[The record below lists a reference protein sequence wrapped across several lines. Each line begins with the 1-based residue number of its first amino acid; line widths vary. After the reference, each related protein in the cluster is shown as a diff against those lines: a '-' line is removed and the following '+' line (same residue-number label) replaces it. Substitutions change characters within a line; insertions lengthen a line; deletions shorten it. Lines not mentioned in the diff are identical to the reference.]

1 MTKGVSTGNVATA
14 SVHSTS
20 SQNIST
26 RKQINIVTASP
37 KLSTTTLTSSPGV
50 TVSDSTTKAT
60 PVAIAN
66 QTASHK
72 TQSTL
77 HAITTHLTTP
87 ATKAQPTTSAIK
99 TYPTKSALT
108 THTTTHAITKHSTT
122 LVLTTHPKTSDITT
136 HPTIPAIT
144 TKLTTHS
151 TTPSKT
157 MQMTTPV
164 VSKQTSTKHMNGQSG
179 LGGISLTT
187 LVSPWHTKA
196 SLQPATARATT
207 IPTSKF

>member
-1 MTKGVSTGNVATA
+1 MTNGVSTGNVATA

-20 SQNIST
+20 SQNFST
-26 RKQINIVTASP
+26 RKHINIVTASP

-99 TYPTKSALT
+99 THPTKSVLT
-108 THTTTHAITKHSTT
+108 THPTTHAITKHPTT
-122 LVLTTHPKTSDITT
+122 LVLTTHPKTSDI
-136 HPTIPAIT
+136 
-144 TKLTTHS
+144 TTHS